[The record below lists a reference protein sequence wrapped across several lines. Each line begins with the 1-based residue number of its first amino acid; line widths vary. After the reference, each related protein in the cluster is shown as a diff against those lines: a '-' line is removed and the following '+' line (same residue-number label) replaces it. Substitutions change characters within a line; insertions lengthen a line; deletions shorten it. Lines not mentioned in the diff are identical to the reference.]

1 MPAPRR
7 AILADIHEQKLDPNV
22 EYKQMN
28 KQGKFIHEYVTTT
41 AEKSSAIEDKKVNLK
56 NSENKDIFV
65 QQKNDVKEEAVL
77 LETTETLLETTETE
91 KQKNEITNVV
101 EKVEDNKS
109 SKKKLK
115 KKGN

>member
-28 KQGKFIHEYVTTT
+28 KRGKFIHEYVTTT

-77 LETTETLLETTETE
+77 LETTETE

>member
-7 AILADIHEQKLDPNV
+7 AILADIHEQKLDPNT

-28 KQGKFIHEYVTTT
+28 KRGKFIHEYVTTT

-77 LETTETLLETTETE
+77 LETTETE
-91 KQKNEITNVV
+91 KQKNEIINVL
-101 EKVEDNKS
+101 EKVEDDDKS
-109 SKKKLK
+109 SKKKSK